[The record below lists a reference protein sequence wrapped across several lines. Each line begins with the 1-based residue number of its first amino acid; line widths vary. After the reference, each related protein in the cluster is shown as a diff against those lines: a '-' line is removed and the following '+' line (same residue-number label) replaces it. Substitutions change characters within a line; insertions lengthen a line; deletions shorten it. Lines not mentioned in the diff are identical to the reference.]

1 MSNDATILQRLHC
14 LLRESL
20 WPIAVDFE
28 RSSNFSPILFVS
40 SLQKIG
46 VRIEGTKLFPVKT
59 SFRGDNFFFSEW
71 LVVDLRLVYRYTLS
85 CIFGT
90 LLSLSCS
97 STGAVAVIQA
107 TASSFSRNVTTLYLD
122 PFVRLPA
129 LGALIQARLHR
140 ATTRGTLVFIER
152 AYHDRNKSQWNLL
165 LRVDRLS
172 LDEPFRLWTTSEV
185 FLSEESERTE
195 RNLED
200 GYLRSPVEHS
210 FSLVWTGKKTIFAHS
225 ICFLLIEY
233 CKQTNLIDC
242 RWNCAFQFL
251 FQNFDHLIPWVN
263 PVDFCFNS
271 STRSSRSLLF
281 SGEDYREN

>member
-1 MSNDATILQRLHC
+1 M
-14 LLRESL
+14 
-20 WPIAVDFE
+20 
-28 RSSNFSPILFVS
+28 
-40 SLQKIG
+40 
-46 VRIEGTKLFPVKT
+46 
-59 SFRGDNFFFSEW
+59 
-71 LVVDLRLVYRYTLS
+71 YRYTLS

-152 AYHDRNKSQWNLL
+152 AYHDRNKSQRNLL

-200 GYLRSPVEHS
+200 GYLRSPVKHS

>member
-1 MSNDATILQRLHC
+1 MTR
-14 LLRESL
+14 R
-20 WPIAVDFE
+20 
-28 RSSNFSPILFVS
+28 RSSARVS
-40 SLQKIG
+40 IH
-46 VRIEGTKLFPVKT
+46 VIM
-59 SFRGDNFFFSEW
+59 
-71 LVVDLRLVYRYTLS
+71 Y
-85 CIFGT
+85 IFGT

-200 GYLRSPVEHS
+200 GYLRSPVEHF

>member
-1 MSNDATILQRLHC
+1 MYLRYTIIALLLFNRRCCCYSGHC
-14 LLRESL
+14 LEFLEKRDNVVL
-20 WPIAVDFE
+20 GPFCKTTCTW
-28 RSSNFSPILFVS
+28 SPYS
-40 SLQKIG
+40 
-46 VRIEGTKLFPVKT
+46 
-59 SFRGDNFFFSEW
+59 
-71 LVVDLRLVYRYTLS
+71 
-85 CIFGT
+85 
-90 LLSLSCS
+90 
-97 STGAVAVIQA
+97 
-107 TASSFSRNVTTLYLD
+107 
-122 PFVRLPA
+122 
-129 LGALIQARLHR
+129 
-140 ATTRGTLVFIER
+140 TRGTLVFIER